1 MELQQVVVFTVIHIP
16 SRKICTHKRPFLKWC
31 ISIKNLAFKRSDFLS
46 RPPILTL
53 IFYVF
58 FMNNKYFPRK
68 GNPLKLT
75 ENILSTFWFELWRSK
90 FWNRIIQSLAWS
102 LSSLTKG
109 SKAKHWRDGVRS
121 ICWERKIN
129 YVENCCEG
137 IFTKKDFHKIQP
149 SLCI

>member
-1 MELQQVVVFTVIHIP
+1 
-16 SRKICTHKRPFLKWC
+16 
-31 ISIKNLAFKRSDFLS
+31 
-46 RPPILTL
+46 
-53 IFYVF
+53 
-58 FMNNKYFPRK
+58 MNNKYFPRK

-149 SLCI
+149 TLCIERIHSLFEQVKTFIFTKYVNEYCKTVGRWTWLDNRDSGKEIFVLILL